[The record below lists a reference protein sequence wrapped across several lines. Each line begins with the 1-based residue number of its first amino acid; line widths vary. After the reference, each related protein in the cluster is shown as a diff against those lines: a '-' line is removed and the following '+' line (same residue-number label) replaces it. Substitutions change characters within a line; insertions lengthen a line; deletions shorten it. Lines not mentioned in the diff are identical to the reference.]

1 MSRFFS
7 SLGFILLLF
16 LFTVS
21 VYAHESRPLYI
32 QITEADNGN
41 LLVKINIP
49 NTVGKNNLPQLI
61 LPENFSEIEGFQEIR
76 YTSNGYIVY
85 YQYKGNTASLRGKT
99 LYIKYPKFNPAITSF
114 IQLNTAD
121 KKTETIVL
129 GPEKQAFVIPLET
142 SLLTV
147 VKQYTLLGLNHIW
160 SGFDH
165 LLFVACL
172 VFIAGFSKK
181 LVYAITGFT
190 LAHSITLF
198 LAALNI
204 TNLPIPPVEAC
215 IALSILFLCYEI
227 IHHHKD
233 KTSLTY
239 RFPIAVSSSFGLL
252 HGFGF
257 AGVLSKIG
265 LPYESKI
272 VGLLF
277 FNIGVEIGQLL
288 FIGLLL
294 LLVLA
299 VFQLPNT
306 KLKQTFLLKSYKI
319 GIYAVGILASY
330 WLFERLL
337 ST

>member
-1 MSRFFS
+1 M
-7 SLGFILLLF
+7 
-16 LFTVS
+16 
-21 VYAHESRPLYI
+21 
-32 QITEADNGN
+32 
-41 LLVKINIP
+41 
-49 NTVGKNNLPQLI
+49 
-61 LPENFSEIEGFQEIR
+61 
-76 YTSNGYIVY
+76 Y
-85 YQYKGNTASLRGKT
+85 YQYKGTIASLRGQV
-99 LYIKYPKFNPAITSF
+99 LHIKYPKFNPAITSF
-114 IQLNTAD
+114 IQLNDTD
-121 KKTETIVL
+121 KKGETIVL
-129 GPEKQAFVIPLET
+129 GPEKQKFVIPLET
-142 SLLTV
+142 TLLAV

-190 LAHSITLF
+190 IAHSITLF

-204 TNLPIPPVEAC
+204 TNLPLPPVEAC

-257 AGVLSKIG
+257 AGVLSEIG

-294 LLVLA
+294 LLVLTI
-299 VFQLPNT
+299 VKLPHT

-319 GIYAVGILASY
+319 GVYVVGILASY